1 MQYKTQKNINLSKEN
16 LSVAFCTLGCKVNSY
31 ETDLMRESFE
41 RNGYNIVD
49 FNDIA
54 NIYVINSCSVTNLS
68 TRKTRQQ
75 LSKAKRQ
82 GGIVV
87 LAGCYAQEIKDKTDI
102 KNVDIII
109 GNEEKNKIVEIVEE
123 YIAKKGKLEYISD
136 ISKVKK
142 YADTKILNKGI
153 NIRESVKIEDGC
165 NNFCSYCIIPYV
177 RGRVRSRKIEDITQ
191 EVENLVKSKVKE
203 VVLVGIEIASYGKDL
218 ENSTSLI
225 DVIEAVNKIEGLD
238 RIRLGSIEPRVL
250 TDEVIERLANVEK
263 LCHHFH
269 LSVQS
274 LDDNVLKRMNRKYNA
289 SYVLETIEKIRK
301 KMKDV
306 SFTCDVIVGFPG
318 ETEEEF
324 LNTYE
329 MAKKIGFYEMHV
341 FKYSKRKWTRAA
353 TMENQVDGKT
363 AIKRSEKL
371 IELASKN
378 KKEYMEKF
386 LNRKMNV
393 IFESYKDGYLYG
405 FTSNYIKVKVK
416 GDKALWGTLTKIE
429 LCSIEGDLILGKL
442 LQ

>member
-218 ENSTSLI
+218 EDSISLI

-289 SYVLETIEKIRK
+289 SYVLETVEKIRK

-416 GDKALWGTLTKIE
+416 GDKALWGTLTKVE
-429 LCSIEGDLILGKL
+429 LCSIEGDLILGNL

>member
-218 ENSTSLI
+218 EDSISLI

-238 RIRLGSIEPRVL
+238 RIRLGSIEPRAL

-416 GDKALWGTLTKIE
+416 GDKALWGTLTKVE

>member
-371 IELASKN
+371 IELASKD

-416 GDKALWGTLTKIE
+416 GDKALWGTLTKVE